1 MADEKIFADE
11 LLSDDELD
19 NIAGGTGGQT
29 NRQRELLTLPA
40 NSAKRS
46 TQTPPVCNG
55 DERTDIDPAFMSAAF
70 INGEITGG
78 EDF

>member
-29 NRQRELLTLPA
+29 NRLRELLTLLV
-40 NSAKRS
+40 NSTKRN

-55 DERTDIDPAFMSAAF
+55 DERNIDPAFMSAAF